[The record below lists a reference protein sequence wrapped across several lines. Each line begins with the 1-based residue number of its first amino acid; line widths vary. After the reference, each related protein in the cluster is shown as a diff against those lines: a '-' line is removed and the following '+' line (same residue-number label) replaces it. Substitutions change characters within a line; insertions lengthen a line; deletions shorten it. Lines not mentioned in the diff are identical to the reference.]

1 MRRVINQRLG
11 LLLSVSVT
19 IIYMATIAPI
29 AAQMPPPVISIADA
43 HRLGEPIHDQ
53 HGVITSSD
61 GTCLF
66 YRHWPSHGPSNHVVI
81 VLHGIGFESGPYKVV
96 ADGLN
101 PRGIDVYGLDARG
114 HGLSCGTRGYT
125 GSATQ
130 VADDIAAMVRFSRQQ
145 HPGSKIFLLG
155 DSMGCNYALDF
166 AKDHDA
172 QLAGLILLAPAF
184 YVDTAQLINLHSLFL
199 MPYFLIAHRKPVIDL
214 TGHRLEGSS
223 RDPQFIAQRRADPL
237 AYKKVSFGY
246 LLDIQRLI
254 HNWKRKI
261 APRVQA
267 PILMI
272 QGDKDRVVSKKDC
285 RKFAKISASRDL
297 QFKTYPQVSHTTL
310 WDPETPEILAQ
321 VSEWVVRH

>member
-1 MRRVINQRLG
+1 LRSVINQRLG

-29 AAQMPPPVISIADA
+29 AAQMPPPVITIADA
-43 HRLGEPIHDQ
+43 YRLGEPIHDQ
-53 HGVITSSD
+53 HGVVTSSD

-66 YRHWPSHGPSNHVVI
+66 YRHWPSHGPSDHVVI

-114 HGLSCGTRGYT
+114 HGLSCGIRGYT
-125 GSATQ
+125 GSPAQ
-130 VADDIAAMVRFSRQQ
+130 VADDVGAMVRFARQQ
-145 HPGSKIFLLG
+145 HPASKIFLLG
-155 DSMGCNYALDF
+155 DSMGCNYALAY
-166 AKDHDA
+166 AKEHDN
-172 QLAGLILLAPAF
+172 QLAGLVLLAPAF
-184 YVDTAQLINLHSLFL
+184 YVDTSQLISLHSLLL

-214 TGHRLEGSS
+214 LDGRLTASS
-223 RDPQFIAQRRADPL
+223 RDPDFIAERRSDPL

-254 HNWKRKI
+254 HNWRRDI
-261 APRVQA
+261 APRVHA

-272 QGDKDRVVSKKDC
+272 QGDKDKVVSKKDC
-285 RKFAKISASRDL
+285 RTFAKISASRDL
-297 QFKTYPQVSHTTL
+297 QFKTYPQVRHTTL
-310 WDPETPEILAQ
+310 WDPETPEILEQ
-321 VSEWVVRH
+321 VGEWVTGH